1 MTSDGDEPY
10 EAQYDA
16 QCDIQ
21 YEPPCKAVLRSVVT
35 CEACGKHVTMH
46 TLRYRHICIPTSVR
60 LQRATAEAQQAVQ
73 DRADATAEEENANK
87 YAQFFMR

>member
-1 MTSDGDEPY
+1 MTSDGDETY
-10 EAQYDA
+10 EYDA
-16 QCDIQ
+16 QYETQ
-21 YEPPCKAVLRSVVT
+21 YEPPCKAVLRSIVT
-35 CEACGKHVTMH
+35 CNTCGKRVTMH

-73 DRADATAEEENANK
+73 ARAHATNEENKSNT